1 MVVSRKYANHVDF
14 GGHISHRILKPE
26 RLAHETFLSG
36 AVRRIVQVGA
46 FNLQALPRRVAYPED
61 MSSAKQVIAVF
72 ADRAAEPA
80 SDCSTV
86 CPAPDYSETRSSQDT
101 WALRRAIV
109 RARSALISMRLDE
122 ARRATAQLR
131 RLLGNRPDWY
141 FAGYGRATRLLE
153 ASVLAAEDDFS
164 AAFTALIGVASNS
177 ADSLVGAILRYVSWK
192 IGERAEV
199 CPTDTVDYLAAPVGG
214 HAVYRILSLC
224 VSAALAFDRLH
235 LAVSANLATEALQL
249 ARLRFGN
256 VSPISSFPA
265 TLLAQVAYEQG
276 RLEEAEALLRPRLSV
291 IRASGMREC
300 VGRASVLLARLWLH
314 RGRHRE
320 ALALLRETEAL
331 GRARRWPGLV
341 SIASSEYARA
351 LETLRSDEGSEER
364 ALSAAVP
371 IAFSRGG
378 QRASINDAPH
388 EGLSFS
394 GVESALRSLCVAA
407 SDGFGENAR
416 ALLIPWLRIGAARG
430 LRMAFLDAGRPL
442 LVLLER
448 LYRVLP
454 TNDPRL
460 SDLRPYIAT
469 ILRSTVPSDT
479 EESHSKA
486 YPLLS
491 RRETGILQMIARG
504 MSNKQIAQS
513 LGIAPE
519 TVKSHAKSIF
529 IKLATRTR
537 AQAVARAEA
546 IGFL

>member
-1 MVVSRKYANHVDF
+1 
-14 GGHISHRILKPE
+14 
-26 RLAHETFLSG
+26 
-36 AVRRIVQVGA
+36 
-46 FNLQALPRRVAYPED
+46 
-61 MSSAKQVIAVF
+61 
-72 ADRAAEPA
+72 
-80 SDCSTV
+80 
-86 CPAPDYSETRSSQDT
+86 
-101 WALRRAIV
+101 
-109 RARSALISMRLDE
+109 
-122 ARRATAQLR
+122 
-131 RLLGNRPDWY
+131 
-141 FAGYGRATRLLE
+141 
-153 ASVLAAEDDFS
+153 
-164 AAFTALIGVASNS
+164 
-177 ADSLVGAILRYVSWK
+177 
-192 IGERAEV
+192 
-199 CPTDTVDYLAAPVGG
+199 VGG
-214 HAVYRILSLC
+214 QAVYRILSLC

-256 VSPISSFPA
+256 VSPMSSFPA

-300 VGRASVLLARLWLH
+300 VGRASVLLARLSLH

-331 GRARRWPGLV
+331 GRARRWSGLV
-341 SIASSEYARA
+341 STASSEYARA
-351 LETLRSDEGSEER
+351 VETLRSDESSEER
-364 ALSAAVP
+364 SLRGAEPIVLSE
-371 IAFSRGG
+371 RG
-378 QRASINDAPH
+378 QRASTDGAPN

-394 GVESALRSLCVAA
+394 GVETALRRLCADA
-407 SDGFGENAR
+407 SDGCHDNAH

-430 LRMAFLDAGRPL
+430 LRMTFLDAGRPL

-448 LYRVLP
+448 LYRALP

-469 ILRSTVPSDT
+469 ILRSTVRPNT
-479 EESHSKA
+479 QESQSKV

-546 IGFL
+546 FGFL